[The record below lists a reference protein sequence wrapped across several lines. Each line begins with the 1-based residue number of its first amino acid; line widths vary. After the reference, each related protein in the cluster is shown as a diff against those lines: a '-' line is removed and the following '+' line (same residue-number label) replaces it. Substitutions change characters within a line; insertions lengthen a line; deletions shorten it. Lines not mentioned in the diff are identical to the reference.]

1 MAGRAEPA
9 MDVMALTGVL
19 RSAIEIAG
27 EGCGVNVGGWV
38 VGACPPFGLRRAAGF
53 APPSA
58 DLRHAGEGIGGW
70 AASLWQ
76 GWIVSF
82 AGD

>member
-1 MAGRAEPA
+1 

-27 EGCGVNVGGWV
+27 EGCGAYAWGWV
-38 VGACPPFGLRRAAGF
+38 VGASPSLGLSRAAGF

-58 DLRHAGEGIGGW
+58 DLRHAGEELGGR
-70 AASLWQ
+70 AASL
-76 GWIVSF
+76 
-82 AGD
+82 